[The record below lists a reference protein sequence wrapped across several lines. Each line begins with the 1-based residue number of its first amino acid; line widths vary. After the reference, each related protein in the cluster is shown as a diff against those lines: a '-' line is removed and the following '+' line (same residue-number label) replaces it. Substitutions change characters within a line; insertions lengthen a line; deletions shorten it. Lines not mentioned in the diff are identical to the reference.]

1 MHRSQSGREASVT
14 AIRSPFD
21 FEKQPRRNQ
30 AALILFGRTV
40 TTTLAI
46 IAIALGFLAGIKL
59 RAEAYDPHAYAIG
72 ASSLFAAAC
81 SVIAFLLF
89 RRRTHR
95 GRMLALETRIE
106 ELSDRN
112 WELHEAEMS
121 ALALARD
128 QAEATSRAKSRFL
141 ATVSHEIRTPLNG
154 ILGMTGLLLDTV
166 LTPEQATYA
175 KAAKGSGETLLDLIE
190 ELLDFSKIEA
200 GKLEFE
206 LRAFSLR
213 ELVEDAVEL
222 IASRAQDKGVDI
234 ACLVDERLSPVVTGD
249 PARLRQVLLNL
260 VGNAIKFTEHGGVTV
275 VAEPDDQ
282 PDRVRI
288 LVHDTGIGLDAADQ
302 PRIFQD
308 FEQADGSSTRK
319 FGGTGLGLAISKR
332 IVERMGG
339 SIDVESEPGAGST
352 FFFSVPL
359 PAVAGATPSAPM
371 PDLTGHC
378 VLIATT
384 SATGASILARQ
395 LTGWGASIAIASD
408 EHNAVAKL
416 AEQHWDTMLAD
427 HALAS
432 HMTAICQLAS
442 VNAERRIVLIAPSN
456 RHQLGTLKEAG
467 FTGYLIKPL
476 RAASLAARLQADDG
490 FERLLPE
497 TAPSIAPGN
506 VTEADHKRLSVLI
519 VEDNEINA
527 LLARALL
534 TRLGHYTTIAEN
546 GDAAIASWCAALE
559 AGHAYDLV
567 LMDLRMP
574 GVDGL
579 EAARRIRALETRPGC
594 PTPIYALTAN
604 AFAGDREAAIAAGMD
619 GFLVKPLECQQL
631 TAVLA
636 AIAKRASDPLAA

>member
-1 MHRSQSGREASVT
+1 MT

-21 FEKQPRRNQ
+21 IVKQPRRNQ
-30 AALILFGRTV
+30 AALILFGRAV

-46 IAIALGFLAGIKL
+46 VAIALGFLAGIKL

-175 KAAKGSGETLLDLIE
+175 KAAKGSGETLLGLIE

-288 LVHDTGIGLDAADQ
+288 LVHDTGIGLDVADQ

-339 SIDVESEPGAGST
+339 SIGVKSEPGTGST

-359 PAVAGATPSAPM
+359 PAAVGATPSAPM
-371 PDLTGHC
+371 PNLTGHC

-416 AEQHWDTMLAD
+416 AEQHWDAMLAD

-534 TRLGHYTTIAEN
+534 TRLGHYTTVAEN
-546 GDAAIASWCAALE
+546 GDAAIASWRAALE

-579 EAARRIRALETRPGC
+579 EAARRIRALETGPGC
-594 PTPIYALTAN
+594 PTHIYALSAN